1 MQRSIGAC
9 TVIIGIIALWVGW
22 QHVRTSR
29 QNVRLGLFDKRYR
42 VYDGVMRL
50 LAVIAQRN
58 DVDDDQMREF
68 YIATDQ
74 SLFLFERDILDY
86 LEEIRKKARDL
97 QDFEKLR
104 RDPELSP
111 QERSDRVDK
120 SRSVSDWFK
129 NQLGDA
135 KKKFMKDLDFRKL

>member
-1 MQRSIGAC
+1 
-9 TVIIGIIALWVGW
+9 
-22 QHVRTSR
+22 
-29 QNVRLGLFDKRYR
+29 
-42 VYDGVMRL
+42 MRL